1 MKRFLLLLSCWAA
14 LASAADLATAHTVYV
29 LSMSRGLDQYLANR
43 LTNDHVFKVVT
54 DPKLADV
61 IFTDHL
67 GEVFQTQLEKISP
80 SPVPDVEEKDEDKD
94 DTPTSGTTMFTP
106 PVNKLDSPGG
116 ASTFGRSK
124 GTLFLVDAKSREVLW
139 SVYDPPK
146 ASNGK
151 ELDRT
156 ASNIV
161 NRLKKD
167 LGLGKKQE

>member
-1 MKRFLLLLSCWAA
+1 MTSTKRFLLLLSCWAA

-80 SPVPDVEEKDEDKD
+80 TPVPDDEEKDEDKA
-94 DTPTSGTTMFTP
+94 DTPTSGTSMFTP
-106 PVNKLDSPGG
+106 PVNKLDSPGAPPPLAAVKAHSSWWMPSLAKCSG
-116 ASTFGRSK
+116 PYTIHPRPPMARSWIALLL
-124 GTLFLVDAKSREVLW
+124 TS
-139 SVYDPPK
+139 
-146 ASNGK
+146 
-151 ELDRT
+151 
-156 ASNIV
+156 
-161 NRLKKD
+161 
-167 LGLGKKQE
+167 